1 MKCFVV
7 ALSAVA
13 LLSACSDSGE
23 KQSDPI
29 NNTPPSQPNNTAP
42 TDRSPSPQTGTGGQS
57 PATSPSGTTNTT
69 PGSPPP
75 APGSGN
81 P

>member
-1 MKCFVV
+1 MKRLII
-7 ALSAVA
+7 ALSTVA

-23 KQSDPI
+23 KQKDPI
-29 NNTPPSQPNNTAP
+29 NNTPPSQPGNTAP

-57 PATSPSGTTNTT
+57 PSTSPSGTTNTA
-69 PGSPPP
+69 PGNPPP
-75 APGSGN
+75 TGSGN

>member
-1 MKCFVV
+1 MKSFVV
-7 ALSAVA
+7 ALSTVV

-29 NNTPPSQPNNTAP
+29 NNTPQQSGNTAP
-42 TDRSPSPQTGTGGQS
+42 ADRNPSPQTGTGGQS

-69 PGSPPP
+69 PGNPPP
-75 APGSGN
+75 ATGSGN

>member
-1 MKCFVV
+1 MKSFVV
-7 ALSAVA
+7 ALGTVV
-13 LLSACSDSGE
+13 LLSACSDGGE

-29 NNTPPSQPNNTAP
+29 NNTPPAQSNNTAA
-42 TDRSPSPQTGTGGQS
+42 TDRNPSPQTGTGGQS
-57 PATSPSGTTNTT
+57 PATSPSGATNTT

-75 APGSGN
+75 AAGSGN

>member
-1 MKCFVV
+1 MKRLIV
-7 ALSAVA
+7 ALSTAA

-23 KQSDPI
+23 KQKDPI
-29 NNTPPSQPNNTAP
+29 NNTPPSQSNNTAP

-69 PGSPPP
+69 PGTPPP
-75 APGSGN
+75 AGSGN

>member
-1 MKCFVV
+1 MKRLIV
-7 ALSAVA
+7 ALSAAA

-23 KQSDPI
+23 KQKDPI
-29 NNTPPSQPNNTAP
+29 NNTPASQSNNTAP

-57 PATSPSGTTNTT
+57 PATSPTGTTNTT
-69 PGSPPP
+69 PGNPPPP
-75 APGSGN
+75 ASGN

>member
-1 MKCFVV
+1 MKSFVV
-7 ALSAVA
+7 ALSTVV
-13 LLSACSDSGE
+13 LLSACSDSGD

-29 NNTPPSQPNNTAP
+29 NNTPPQQSNNTAP
-42 TDRSPSPQTGTGGQS
+42 ADRSPSPQTGTGGQS

-69 PGSPPP
+69 PGNPRP
-75 APGSGN
+75 ASGSGN

>member
-1 MKCFVV
+1 MKSFVI
-7 ALSAVA
+7 ALSTVV

-29 NNTPPSQPNNTAP
+29 NNTPPQQSSNTAP
-42 TDRSPSPQTGTGGQS
+42 ADRSPSPQTGTGGQS

-69 PGSPPP
+69 PGTPPT
-75 APGSGN
+75 ASGSGN